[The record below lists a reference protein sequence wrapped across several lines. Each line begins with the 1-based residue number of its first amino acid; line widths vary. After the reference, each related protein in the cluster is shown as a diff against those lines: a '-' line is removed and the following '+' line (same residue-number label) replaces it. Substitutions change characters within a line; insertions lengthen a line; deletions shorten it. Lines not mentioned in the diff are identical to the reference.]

1 MNQETITIV
10 SGLPRSGT
18 SMMMKMIQAGGIE
31 PMTDNIRQADED
43 NPKGYFELEKVKE
56 LDKTE
61 DKAWLADAQGK
72 VVKII
77 SQLLKDLP
85 PNFTYNVVFMRR
97 KMKEILASQKQML
110 VRRGEP
116 TDSISDEELAN
127 LFNMHVSQVESWLE
141 EQSNFDVI
149 YVPYNDAIENP
160 AKYAD
165 DLNNF
170 LGRDLDV
177 GAMTAVVDKSL
188 HRQRA

>member
-1 MNQETITIV
+1 
-10 SGLPRSGT
+10 
-18 SMMMKMIQAGGIE
+18 
-31 PMTDNIRQADED
+31 MTDNIRQADED

-77 SQLLKDLP
+77 SQLLKELP
-85 PNFTYNVVFMRR
+85 PNFTYKVVFMQR

-116 TDSISDEELAN
+116 TDSVSDEELAN

-170 LGRDLDV
+170 LGGDLDV
-177 GAMTAVVDKSL
+177 DAMTAVVDKSL